1 MSEKKAGGPTKTIL
15 DKLSNRTLMS
25 LVKERKY
32 IETISNDI
40 TRELP
45 EEYCK
50 RVLSKEA
57 CLELIRKDI
66 KEQGEYQFDHNL
78 TMKELK
84 IWNNALETPP
94 NLTASSDINN
104 PNSPLVMKKRL
115 KEELQKSSLENF
127 IRKVHPSRKLLKAS
141 LELLGID
148 TPSYDRDELIG
159 LLKYQ
164 VSALGLEYILHQ
176 LPIKLL
182 QQMATEADLS
192 INTTSKNLMVRHL
205 VDMRDYRA
213 NQNRVKK
220 RSNETTKETKE
231 SKESKESKEP
241 KETTKETK
249 ETTKETKVTKSQSP
263 SSRMPTSAAIP
274 KKTRKLK
281 PEEIDLV
288 FDSDDSQD
296 WNPNLHKMEDISIPS
311 QDDADKDA
319 TSEDEEEDVDDD
331 DYREHKK
338 KRRSHHRSHH
348 RRHQQQQQANESE
361 EESSDEKRTVAA
373 PAAKG
378 KNQPV
383 AGGGKETKKENSS
396 SKKKSNPESSGES

>member
-32 IETISNDI
+32 IEMISNDI

-66 KEQGEYQFDHNL
+66 KEQGEYQFAHNL

-84 IWNNALETPP
+84 IWNNALEILP
-94 NLTASSDINN
+94 NLMASSDINN

-115 KEELQKSSLENF
+115 KEELQKSSLETF

-176 LPIKLL
+176 LPLKVL

-213 NQNRVKK
+213 NQNRAKK
-220 RSNETTKETKE
+220 KNNNNNDNNNNDNND
-231 SKESKESKEP
+231 
-241 KETTKETK
+241 
-249 ETTKETKVTKSQSP
+249 TKSQSQSP
-263 SSRMPTSAAIP
+263 ASAGPTSGTI
-274 KKTRKLK
+274 KKFRKLK
-281 PEEIDLV
+281 PEDIDLI

-296 WNPNLHKMEDISIPS
+296 WNPNLHKMEDISIAS

-319 TSEDEEEDVDDD
+319 SSEDEEEDGDDD

-338 KRRSHHRSHH
+338 KRRRSSHRRSHH
-348 RRHQQQQQANESE
+348 RRHHQANESEE
-361 EESSDEKRTVAA
+361 EESSDEKRKVV
-373 PAAKG
+373 AKG
-378 KNQPV
+378 KTIL
-383 AGGGKETKKENSS
+383 AGAKETKKENSS

>member
-66 KEQGEYQFDHNL
+66 KEQGEYQFAHNL

-141 LELLGID
+141 LGLLGID
-148 TPSYDRDELIG
+148 TPSYDRDELVG

-176 LPIKLL
+176 LPLKVL

-213 NQNRVKK
+213 NQNRAKK
-220 RSNETTKETKE
+220 KNNNNNDNNNNDNND
-231 SKESKESKEP
+231 
-241 KETTKETK
+241 
-249 ETTKETKVTKSQSP
+249 TKSQSQSP
-263 SSRMPTSAAIP
+263 ASAGPTSGTI
-274 KKTRKLK
+274 KKFRKLK
-281 PEEIDLV
+281 PEDIDLI

-296 WNPNLHKMEDISIPS
+296 WNPNLHKMEDISIAS

-319 TSEDEEEDVDDD
+319 SSEDEEEDGDDD

-338 KRRSHHRSHH
+338 KRRRSSHRRSHH
-348 RRHQQQQQANESE
+348 RRHHQANESEE
-361 EESSDEKRTVAA
+361 EESSDEKRKVV
-373 PAAKG
+373 AKG
-378 KNQPV
+378 KTIL
-383 AGGGKETKKENSS
+383 AGAKETKKENSS
-396 SKKKSNPESSGES
+396 SKKKSNPESSEDS

>member
-1 MSEKKAGGPTKTIL
+1 MTEKKPSGPTNTIL
-15 DKLSNRTLMS
+15 DILSNRTLMS

-32 IETISNDI
+32 IESISNDI
-40 TRELP
+40 TKDLP
-45 EEYCK
+45 EVYSK

-57 CLELIRKDI
+57 CLDLIIKDI
-66 KEQGEYQFDHNL
+66 KEQGEYQFAHNL

-84 IWNNALETPP
+84 IWNRALDTPP

-115 KEELQKSSLENF
+115 KEELQKTSLEAY
-127 IRKVHPSRKLLKAS
+127 IRKANPSRKLLKES

-148 TPSYDRDELIG
+148 TPSKDRDELIG

-182 QQMATEADLS
+182 KEMATEADLS

-213 NQNRVKK
+213 TKNRPKPTKK
-220 RSNETTKETKE
+220 TSDSEPGTETVTGSNNKT
-231 SKESKESKEP
+231 
-241 KETTKETK
+241 
-249 ETTKETKVTKSQSP
+249 P
-263 SSRMPTSAAIP
+263 SSQAATAS
-274 KKTRKLK
+274 KKNRKPK
-281 PEEIDLV
+281 PEDIDLV

-296 WNPNLHKMEDISIPS
+296 WNPNLQTNKQEDISIPS

-319 TSEDEEEDVDDD
+319 TSEDEEEDGDDD

-338 KRRSHHRSHH
+338 KKHRKRSSSHRDEQKKRQHY
-348 RRHQQQQQANESE
+348 SE
-361 EESSDEKRTVAA
+361 DEESSQE
-373 PAAKG
+373 
-378 KNQPV
+378 QQ
-383 AGGGKETKKENSS
+383 
-396 SKKKSNPESSGES
+396 KKKG